1 MKDIN
6 NTEELFDDIFR
17 ESLENAGTSVPP
29 GVWEGVSSSI
39 GSSAAVAG
47 VAVKTAFWMKAAIIA
62 VAVSAGAFAA
72 YNFIDKDVVA
82 SEQPIPSSSI
92 APTETPT
99 VDQEEENNNTNQVQS
114 NPVTGTGKVSNPIKG
129 QTNQNPDDIKVDN
142 DDHKISGPNQ
152 EYGIDANLV
161 NPNIKNEVTNPKS
174 KSDNVNPDA
183 EPQDEIVK
191 PFEKPEY
198 TYIKDSS
205 YIFIPN
211 SVTPNGDGINDT
223 YMIKLVGEE
232 KVEII
237 VYSISNEIL
246 FRTTNKYMGWDCKLK
261 NGEDAPEGTYL
272 VKVIYNFKGK
282 QSETELRKLV
292 IIK

>member
-39 GSSAAVAG
+39 GSSSAVAG

-72 YNFIDKDVVA
+72 YNYIDKDVV
-82 SEQPIPSSSI
+82 SNQQPTSPSIIS
-92 APTETPT
+92 PTETPT
-99 VDQEEENNNTNQVQS
+99 VEPIDATKNTNQIPTNPITLKDKGNNPINKQS
-114 NPVTGTGKVSNPIKG
+114 NDIPSNNNKEE
-129 QTNQNPDDIKVDN
+129 NVIKV
-142 DDHKISGPNQ
+142 SGPNQ

-161 NPNIKNEVTNPKS
+161 NPNIKHEVSNPKTT
-174 KSDNVNPDA
+174 SDDVNPDA
-183 EPQDEIVK
+183 EPQDDMVK
-191 PFEKPEY
+191 PFDKPEY

-223 YMIKLVGEE
+223 YLIKLVGEE

-246 FRTTNKYMGWDCKLK
+246 FRTTNKYIGWDCKLK